1 MFIKDL
7 KSCGLSIGD
16 NCIIYKP
23 KNTLIDL
30 TSLDFIKIGNNVQIT
45 EGVKIL
51 GHDYS
56 YSVVTNKYNV
66 LYRPQKETIIGN
78 NVFIGMNSI
87 ILMGSNIGNNVII
100 GAGSVVHGIV
110 DSDSVYAGN
119 PAKKICTLDEY
130 KEKIEKKY
138 ESSALC
144 YYKNSYSKTKNMNIY
159 KSLYTNENEMI
170 EYINTIKPK
179 GMDESILKSIVF
191 KKSYDSLEDFLN
203 KNMNGDV

>member
-119 PAKKICTLDEY
+119 PAKKICTLYEY

-138 ESSALC
+138 
-144 YYKNSYSKTKNMNIY
+144 
-159 KSLYTNENEMI
+159 
-170 EYINTIKPK
+170 
-179 GMDESILKSIVF
+179 
-191 KKSYDSLEDFLN
+191 
-203 KNMNGDV
+203 